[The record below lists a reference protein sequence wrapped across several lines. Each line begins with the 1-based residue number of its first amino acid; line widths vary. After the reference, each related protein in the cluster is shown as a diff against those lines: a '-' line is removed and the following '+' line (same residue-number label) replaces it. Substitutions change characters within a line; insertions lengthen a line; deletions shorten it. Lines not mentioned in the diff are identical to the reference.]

1 MTKEDSTEHSLHF
14 MIVEELCTSWELD
27 LVRGK
32 IAQVLEKLLQNRRV
46 RGTMLLLLFFSPLVL
61 AQ

>member
-1 MTKEDSTEHSLHF
+1 